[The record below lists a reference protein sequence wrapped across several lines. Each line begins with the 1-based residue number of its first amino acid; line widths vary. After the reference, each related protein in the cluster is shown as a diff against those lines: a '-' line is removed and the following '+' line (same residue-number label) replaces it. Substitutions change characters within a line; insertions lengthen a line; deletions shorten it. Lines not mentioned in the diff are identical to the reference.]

1 MITVP
6 VWLALVALG
15 AVSFAAAAFSFFIAG
30 LCRAA
35 ARDAAEYDAAD
46 RMFAGADA
54 IDRGDA

>member
-6 VWLALVALG
+6 VWLALVAL
-15 AVSFAAAAFSFFIAG
+15 AIVSFVAAAFGFFVAG

-35 ARDAAEYDAAD
+35 ARDAAEYDANA

-54 IDRGDA
+54 IDGGDA